1 MKKEKLVNM
10 QQKSMKYQLRILLI
24 ITAII
29 PIILIEVVNIY
40 YIRRNIQIQTS
51 FVIENEAKAI
61 SSVIDNGNDKI
72 FADLENFSLQKDLM
86 KLQGNNKTNEM
97 ESIQRALESYQ
108 KVNPDILNAAI
119 GTEDGKFLM
128 APYQEIDETFDAR
141 TRGWYKGAIN
151 NPDKVVISEPY
162 EDIVTKKMVITYSKV
177 FKDEAGEII
186 GVICFDKNLDKLSE
200 LVNSQTSDNGSFA
213 AVLSGE
219 GKVIASK
226 DLELIGKDSSELS
239 WIEDIKN
246 LETEKDASVKIDGES
261 YSVYKVVDEE
271 SGIVSAVFIPNS
283 ELINK
288 VLEGIII
295 PFALFVIAII
305 LSAVF
310 SKIFTKKLTEPM
322 KMVNNALSKIKDG
335 DFTVNV
341 KEDNTYTKEINSMI
355 GSLNALVGSLG
366 ILLNGI
372 KEAAENVDEGSVSLF
387 EIITESNRVGEE
399 VAKSV
404 QQIAVGAT
412 DQAAQLDEGANELS
426 ELEKGINISIS
437 KAKDMLNNS
446 KEVKKATDDGTYAIS
461 NLTDTYEKN
470 KEASIKMAEKVNI
483 LSAKS
488 EEIGIIV
495 DTIQDITDQTNLLAL
510 NASIEAARAGEV
522 GKGFAVVAEEVRKL
536 AEESSKSANEI
547 NNVIVEIKNSIKE
560 LNEQTI
566 TTQKLN
572 NETGESLDITKEKF
586 YIIDTKIK
594 ELEENINDVSESLN
608 KITTSK
614 ENVVNK
620 LSSVV
625 AVSQETAAITEEVS
639 AASEQQSAG
648 LNEMT
653 VQAQT
658 LKEYAGLLDELI
670 KKFKI

>member
-1 MKKEKLVNM
+1 
-10 QQKSMKYQLRILLI
+10 MKYQLRVLLI

-29 PIILIEVVNIY
+29 PIILIEAVNIDY
-40 YIRRNIQIQTS
+40 LRRNIQIQAS
-51 FVIENEAKAI
+51 LSIGNEAKAI
-61 SSVIDNGNDKI
+61 SNIIDNGNNKL

-86 KLQGNNKTNEM
+86 NLEGNNKIREM
-97 ESIQRALESYQ
+97 ENVQKSLENYQ
-108 KVNPDILNAAI
+108 KVNSDVINVAM

-128 APYQEIDETFDAR
+128 APYEEIDESFDAR
-141 TRGWYKGAIN
+141 TRVWYKNAII

-162 EDIVTKKMVITYSKV
+162 EDIVTKKIVITYSKA
-177 FKDEAGEII
+177 FKNEAGKVI
-186 GVICFDKNLDKLSE
+186 GVVCVDKNLDILSE
-200 LVNSQTSDNGSFA
+200 LVNSQTLTNGSFA
-213 AVLSGE
+213 LVLSGE

-226 DLELIGKDSSELS
+226 DSELIGKDVSELS
-239 WIEDIKN
+239 WLENIIDLEAGKDNRVNIEGK
-246 LETEKDASVKIDGES
+246 S
-261 YSVYKVVDEE
+261 YSAYKAIDEE
-271 SGIVSAVFIPNS
+271 SGIISVVFMPNS
-283 ELINK
+283 ELTNK
-288 VLEGIII
+288 VLEGILI
-295 PFALFVIAII
+295 PFALFVIVII

-310 SKIFTKKLTEPM
+310 SKIFTKKLTEPI
-322 KMVNNALSKIKDG
+322 KMVNTALSKIKEG